1 MRIFP
6 DPIIFEW
13 DKGNIKKNYEK
24 HGVTNQEAEEL
35 FSNEPFIISEDTK
48 HSVKNEQ
55 RFQALGKT
63 KSGRKLFLSFTVR
76 INKIRVISIRDMNK
90 KEEVIYEAIEKNS

>member
-6 DPIIFEW
+6 QPIIFEW

-24 HGVTNQEAEEL
+24 HSVTNQEAEEL
-35 FSNEPFIISEDTK
+35 FSNEPFMISEDTK
-48 HSVKNEQ
+48 HSTKKEQ

-63 KSGRKLFLSFTVR
+63 KSGRKLFLSFTIR
-76 INKIRVISIRDMNK
+76 TDKIRVISVRDINR
-90 KEEVIYEAIEKNS
+90 KEEVIYETIEKNS